1 MNLSGNML
9 NALFLTVITSPAMP
23 QQHAPKEAG
32 PVNIV
37 LFIADDLGTTDIGP
51 YGNKV
56 VRTPNLDKLA
66 KESVLFSSAFAS
78 SPTCAPSRASIYTGL
93 MPFRNGAHA
102 NHTGVRN
109 GVRTLPVYLQPLS
122 PHADGPYQ
130 AVQIYSEFGAG
141 NSLYDTYR
149 SGKGS

>member
-1 MNLSGNML
+1 MKMNLSGNML

-56 VRTPNLDKLA
+56 VRTPKREN
-66 KESVLFSSAFAS
+66 KEPV
-78 SPTCAPSRASIYTGL
+78 APYI
-93 MPFRNGAHA
+93 F
-102 NHTGVRN
+102 
-109 GVRTLPVYLQPLS
+109 
-122 PHADGPYQ
+122 
-130 AVQIYSEFGAG
+130 
-141 NSLYDTYR
+141 
-149 SGKGS
+149 K